1 MKKIDLRAVMAPLLG
16 LLLLLGGRLDGAQ
29 QDAAAAEIRKEP
41 FAVAGHQAFVIRPP
55 EKKIEPIPW
64 VLYAPTLGTNL
75 PGKSEAW
82 MFERFLSAGI
92 AIAGV
97 NVGESYGSPAGRK
110 PYTALYEKL
119 VKDEGFDTKVS
130 LLARSRGGL
139 MLYCWAAENPEKI
152 RCITGIYPVCN
163 LASYPGLGRACG
175 AYGMTQGQLADALVK
190 HNPGD
195 RLAPLAAAGVPIFHI
210 HGDKDNVVPLPA
222 NSGLV
227 AERYKAAGGL
237 MELEVASGQGH
248 NMWRGFFESQRL
260 VNFLVSY
267 AADVPYGYV
276 GSWRGYH
283 VGSKKI
289 GTGSIVMVAPS
300 WGLTAAHVATVKA
313 RAPKTRNV
321 KVAFGR
327 KVEVQV
333 EEAFIAP
340 KGDIALVRFKR
351 ALKGIQPVGVLSQ
364 VLEEK
369 HGAITFTMAGHQGG
383 RHFHPGRRGI
393 GRGLKFRHY
402 PGKDGT
408 PGKGGDS
415 GGAFVID
422 HPGNDRD
429 VLFGIVSGG
438 VRIGGKSYGR
448 GIQPAAVRGW
458 IDRTMTKSGEK
469 VRWVAKSKAL
479 LPAPGKPKPGKG
491 KKAG

>member
-29 QDAAAAEIRKEP
+29 QDAAAEIRKEP
-41 FAVAGHQAFVIRPP
+41 FAVAGHQAFVIRPL

-110 PYTALYEKL
+110 TYTALYEKL
-119 VKDEGFDTKVS
+119 VKDEGFDPKVS

-175 AYGMTQGQLADALVK
+175 AYGMTQGQLAEALAK
-190 HNPGD
+190 HNPVD
-195 RLAPLAAAGVPIFHI
+195 RLAPLADAGVPIFHI

-227 AERYKAAGGL
+227 AERYKVAGGF

-393 GRGLKFRHY
+393 GRR
-402 PGKDGT
+402 
-408 PGKGGDS
+408 
-415 GGAFVID
+415 
-422 HPGNDRD
+422 
-429 VLFGIVSGG
+429 
-438 VRIGGKSYGR
+438 
-448 GIQPAAVRGW
+448 
-458 IDRTMTKSGEK
+458 
-469 VRWVAKSKAL
+469 
-479 LPAPGKPKPGKG
+479 
-491 KKAG
+491 

>member
-110 PYTALYEKL
+110 TYTALYEKL

-175 AYGMTQGQLADALVK
+175 AYGMTQGQLAEALAK
-190 HNPGD
+190 HNPVD
-195 RLAPLAAAGVPIFHI
+195 RLAPLADAGVPIFHI

-227 AERYKAAGGL
+227 AER
-237 MELEVASGQGH
+237 
-248 NMWRGFFESQRL
+248 
-260 VNFLVSY
+260 
-267 AADVPYGYV
+267 
-276 GSWRGYH
+276 
-283 VGSKKI
+283 
-289 GTGSIVMVAPS
+289 
-300 WGLTAAHVATVKA
+300 
-313 RAPKTRNV
+313 
-321 KVAFGR
+321 
-327 KVEVQV
+327 
-333 EEAFIAP
+333 
-340 KGDIALVRFKR
+340 
-351 ALKGIQPVGVLSQ
+351 
-364 VLEEK
+364 
-369 HGAITFTMAGHQGG
+369 
-383 RHFHPGRRGI
+383 
-393 GRGLKFRHY
+393 
-402 PGKDGT
+402 
-408 PGKGGDS
+408 
-415 GGAFVID
+415 
-422 HPGNDRD
+422 
-429 VLFGIVSGG
+429 
-438 VRIGGKSYGR
+438 
-448 GIQPAAVRGW
+448 
-458 IDRTMTKSGEK
+458 
-469 VRWVAKSKAL
+469 
-479 LPAPGKPKPGKG
+479 
-491 KKAG
+491 